1 MLEEAAAMHP
11 DDDMTPVSGSR
22 PDTGSS
28 MPASASPDPSMPP
41 ASDPNRPP
49 VAPETARPRL
59 VPPATIASETAAAET
74 AASDNATSGTAA
86 ADGPDTAADI
96 EPGTDAAAMAGSI
109 TRLAESDLDAGERR
123 RLLGRLAGQLR
134 SRGISDTFKPKT
146 AMRWVADAVGDV
158 VPHLP
163 IRSRETL
170 RRHFPGRTD
179 DEIADRL
186 VRNASRATA
195 AIGAAGGGIAA
206 VEWVATPT
214 LLTAPFVLAAETVAV
229 VTVEIKL
236 IGELHEVYGTP
247 IPGSVTQRGVGLM
260 SAWAHRRGVNPM
272 MPGVGVAAVLST
284 AARRE
289 LRDRLLRRFGRNL
302 TSYGPML
309 TGAAVAS
316 YLNRRATL
324 FLADEIRKDLR
335 GGKRRKIIDGR

>member
-1 MLEEAAAMHP
+1 MHS

-28 MPASASPDPSMPP
+28 MPAAAPAATERLMTPP
-41 ASDPNRPP
+41 A
-49 VAPETARPRL
+49 APAA
-59 VPPATIASETAAAET
+59 VPPAAVPNAAVSD
-74 AASDNATSGTAA
+74 AAVSDAA
-86 ADGPDTAADI
+86 VSDAAV
-96 EPGTDAAAMAGSI
+96 PVPDAAAMAGSI
-109 TRLAESDLDAGERR
+109 TQLAESDLDASERR
-123 RLLGRLAGQLR
+123 RLLGRLAGELR
-134 SRGISDTFKPKT
+134 RRGVSDTFKPRS
-146 AMRWVADAVGDV
+146 AMRWVADAVGDI

-170 RRHFPGRTD
+170 RQHFPGMTD

-186 VRNASRATA
+186 VRNAARSAA
-195 AIGAAGGGIAA
+195 AIGAAGGGVAA

-214 LLTAPFVLAAETVAV
+214 LLTAPVLLAAETVAV
-229 VTVEIKL
+229 VTVEIKM
-236 IGELHEVYGTP
+236 IGELHEVYGAP

-260 SAWAHRRGVNPM
+260 AAWAHRRGVNPM
-272 MPGVGVAAVLST
+272 MPGIGVAAVLST

-289 LRDRLLRRFGRNL
+289 MRDRLLRRFGRNL

-324 FLADEIRKDLR
+324 SLADEIRKDLR

>member
-1 MLEEAAAMHP
+1 MHS
-11 DDDMTPVSGSR
+11 DDDTTPVSGSR

-28 MPASASPDPSMPP
+28 MPASDPPGTESRTRM
-41 ASDPNRPP
+41 
-49 VAPETARPRL
+49 T
-59 VPPATIASETAAAET
+59 PPATAPRMTPAPSPGDGAAPVPGLVAHDV
-74 AASDNATSGTAA
+74 APP
-86 ADGPDTAADI
+86 PD
-96 EPGTDAAAMAGSI
+96 PAAMAGSI
-109 TRLAESDLDAGERR
+109 ARLAESDLDAGERR

-134 SRGISDTFKPKT
+134 GRGVSDTFKPRS
-146 AMRWVADAVGDV
+146 AMRWVADAVGDI

-170 RRHFPGRTD
+170 RQHFRGMTD

-186 VRNASRATA
+186 VRNASRAAA

-214 LLTAPFVLAAETVAV
+214 LLTAPVLLAAETVAV

-236 IGELHEVYGTP
+236 IGELHEVYGVP

-272 MPGVGVAAVLST
+272 VPGVGVAAVLST

-289 LRDRLLRRFGRNL
+289 MRDRLLRRFGRNL

-324 FLADEIRKDLR
+324 SLADEIRKDLR
-335 GGKRRKIIDGR
+335 GGKRRKIIDGG